1 MEYLIAAISILLMI
15 VVVVTTEKKE
25 QGVIGLAVALLR
37 VLSIALLMTS
47 FSIAFDIIE
56 LQSDYYGFV
65 KFQHQLTYAIIFG
78 LGSVSLAVLSSFR
91 R

>member
-1 MEYLIAAISILLMI
+1 MEYLIAAISGLLMI

-25 QGVIGLAVALLR
+25 QGITGLAVALLR

-47 FSIAFDIIE
+47 FSIAFDIVE